1 MENSLE
7 AFVDRVR
14 SVAKTVL
21 RRRWLALGA
30 SSAVAM
36 VAAVVLHQV
45 PERYQ
50 ASARIY
56 VDTQTVLKPLM
67 SGLTFQPDMDQQV
80 AMLARTL
87 ISRANVEALM
97 NQPELHLAPG
107 DPAERDAAVAKL
119 MQRIKI
125 SPTAAGNLY
134 EVSYRGPD
142 PADARHLVQ
151 ATVDMF
157 MRTGAGAKKRDST
170 EAGRFIEEQIRAY
183 ETKLVEAEGRLKEFK
198 VRNFGVSGVSN
209 QDYFVRISA
218 LGEEVSKL
226 RVELSAAEQAR
237 NTYRRELASEDPQLP
252 PDLLARAGG
261 LTGGTDPDA
270 RLQEQRRRLD
280 DLTLRYTDAHPDVVS
295 TRRSVAEL
303 DAERS
308 ARLEAAAR
316 SGGTGRKAATS
327 PVYQKL
333 RVSLAEN
340 EVLVSSLRSQLA
352 AQQGRLEQVRALAGR
367 LPQVEAELAQLNR
380 DYDVMRKNYDVL
392 VARRESA
399 ALGERLDA
407 TSQLAE
413 FRVIEPAI
421 VAPRPVFP
429 ARLHLAA
436 VAVLVSLAAG
446 VGAAVLLDLL
456 RPTFVDAASLRAFS
470 GRPVLGTVSLH
481 TGSTS
486 TAGGAG
492 IGRTDLSAF
501 GAALGLLIALQM
513 AWVAWLALN
522 NPLQ

>member
-7 AFVDRVR
+7 AFVDGLR
-14 SVAKTVL
+14 SVSKTVL
-21 RRRWLALGA
+21 RRRWLAFGV
-30 SSAVAM
+30 SSAVA
-36 VAAVVLHQV
+36 VAAALALQQV

-67 SGLTFQPDMDQQV
+67 SGLTFQPDIDQQV

-87 ISRANVEALM
+87 MSRANVETLV
-97 NQPELHLAPG
+97 NKPELQLAWG
-107 DPAERDAAVAKL
+107 NPADRDAAVTKL
-119 MQRIKI
+119 MERIKI

-134 EVSYRGPD
+134 EISYRGPN
-142 PADARHLVQ
+142 PADATRLVQ
-151 ATVDMF
+151 ATVDLF
-157 MRTGAGAKKRDST
+157 MHTGAGAKKRDSA
-170 EAGRFIEEQIRAY
+170 EAGRFIEEQIKSY
-183 ETKLVEAEGRLKEFK
+183 EAKLVEAEGRLKEFK
-198 VRNFGVSGVSN
+198 VRNFGVSGVST

-218 LGEEVSKL
+218 VSEEVSKL

-237 NTYRRELASEDPQLP
+237 NTYRRELASEDPQLA

-261 LTGGTDPDA
+261 GAGDPDA
-270 RLQEQRRRLD
+270 RLEEQRRRLD
-280 DLTLRYTDAHPDVVS
+280 DLMLRYTDAHPDVVS

-303 DAERS
+303 GAERR

-316 SGGTGRKAATS
+316 SDGTGRKAATS

-340 EVLVSSLRSQLA
+340 EVLVASLRSQLA

-407 TSQLAE
+407 SSQLAE
-413 FRVIEPAI
+413 FRMIEPAT

-436 VAVLVSLAAG
+436 LAVLFSLAAG
-446 VGAAVLLDLL
+446 VGATLLPDLL
-456 RPTFVDAASLRAFS
+456 RPKFVDAASLRAFS
-470 GRPVLGTVSLH
+470 GRPVLGTVSAH
-481 TGSTS
+481 AGANS
-486 TAGGAG
+486 TARGAAFG
-492 IGRTDLSAF
+492 QTNSSAF
-501 GAALGLLIALQM
+501 VAAIGLLIALQM
-513 AWVAWLALN
+513 AWLAWLALK